1 MHTGRRGNGCERR
14 AGQGSPGGVRF
25 ALAAWAY
32 GVSQD
37 VPAPPDRGRQGWIA
51 AADSRGVAFIT
62 TVYVVFAI
70 GMFLFGFVFLNQNE
84 AGFAA
89 FNRNSTQTL
98 GLAEAGVQEAI
109 NRLNTFGAT
118 LGSTPSGSPCPGTAS
133 NAFTNSLASST
144 SGGAG
149 TVTYQLALQS
159 NSAVFPIMSCA
170 TFAGVQRVV
179 RIFERATYKTGF
191 GDFIFGPQV
200 IFSGDASP
208 TTGDTYAQQ
217 NVSFSQYKKSPLCAS
232 GATWSNLV
240 SPQVMA
246 GTTIGAGNGPNQTPP
261 CGSPTN
267 AETYTTECQSGSTA
281 EVAPTPC
288 PGGGR
293 AIGSGGDA
301 IPVNWHPMTPI
312 GMTSADFNTA
322 VSQCYTGGC
331 LTGTVTI
338 VAAQQNGVN
347 VTYTPNP
354 AGTYIPAYWSAP
366 ATSATNGKVVLA
378 KATGPFCVNAAAN
391 SVQAPGV
398 GGSCAGG
405 YTYYGVTGSTTRF
418 LDWGLVTDDL
428 SRSIAQTFFQPPT
441 CTSCNGGGA
450 NGLQNGIRYVALLPT
465 ISVTGHAC
473 TQNEAPGTNVFDKV
487 NSGDGI
493 TCTSPPT
500 TTISSTNV
508 TFSGTKSSQEA
519 LVIDNANFG
528 TVSLSGSLGGN
539 NTLNCGNTNFD
550 NYNWG
555 LILAT
560 GDIDLQANFVFT
572 GLIYTPGNITSH
584 GNVLI
589 RGGVFSP
596 SVAGTSPSVNQV
608 DSLGTANFC
617 ASSQNT
623 LPLSPLFFSFST
635 VSWQDRPL
643 NQP

>member
-1 MHTGRRGNGCERR
+1 MRVFQFIRGGP
-14 AGQGSPGGVRF
+14 GQGVSV
-25 ALAAWAY
+25 LARTGYAVATR
-32 GVSQD
+32 
-37 VPAPPDRGRQGWIA
+37 AER
-51 AADSRGVAFIT
+51 DSRGMALIT
-62 TVYVVFAI
+62 TAFVVFAV
-70 GMFLFGFVFLNQNE
+70 GMMLFGFIFLNQSE
-84 AGFAA
+84 VSFAA
-89 FNRNSTQTL
+89 FNRNGTQAL
-98 GLAEAGVQEAI
+98 GLAEAGIQEAI
-109 NRLNTFGAT
+109 NRLNTFGTT
-118 LGSTPSGSPCPGTAS
+118 LGSTPSGSPCPGTAF

-179 RIFERATYKTGF
+179 RIFERATYTAGF
-191 GDFIFGPQV
+191 GNVIFGPQV
-200 IFSGDASP
+200 AFSGDASP
-208 TTGDTYAQQ
+208 STGDAYAQQ
-217 NVSFSQYKKSPLCAS
+217 NVSFAQYQKSPLCAS
-232 GATWSNLV
+232 GATAANLV

-246 GTTIGAGNGPNQTPP
+246 GTTVAAGSGPNQTPP

-267 AETYTTECQSGSTA
+267 AGSYNTECASGSTT

-293 AIGSGGDA
+293 AVNGGNT

-312 GMTSADFNTA
+312 GMSSTDFNTV
-322 VSQCYTGGC
+322 VSQCYAGGC
-331 LTGTVTI
+331 AVTGGTVTI
-338 VAAQQNGVN
+338 QQATQNAVGVPYSLYAPAS
-347 VTYTPNP
+347 YT
-354 AGTYIPAYWSAP
+354 PAYWSAP
-366 ATSATNGKVVLA
+366 ATSPTNGKVELA
-378 KATGPFCVNAAAN
+378 VATAPFCLLASPA
-391 SVQAPGV
+391 SIQSPS
-398 GGSCAGG
+398 GGTCSSG
-405 YTYYGVTGSTTRF
+405 YTYYGVSGATTRY
-418 LDWGLVTDDL
+418 LDWGLVSDDL
-428 SRSIAQTFFQPPT
+428 SRSIAQTFFQAPT
-441 CTSCNGGGA
+441 CSTCNGGLA
-450 NGLQNGIRYVALLPT
+450 NGLQNGIRYIALLPT
-465 ISVTGHAC
+465 INVVGPPGSGQAC
-473 TQNEAPGTNVFDKV
+473 AQNVSPGTNVFDKV

-519 LVIDNANFG
+519 LVIDNKNFG
-528 TVSLSGSLGGN
+528 TVSLNGSIAGN
-539 NTLNCGNTNFD
+539 STLTCGNTNFD

-596 SVAGTSPSVNQV
+596 GVQGSSSSVNLV

-617 ASSQNT
+617 SSSQDT
-623 LPLSPLFFSFST
+623 LTLSKLFFSFSF

-643 NQP
+643 SQR